1 MRGTATYL
9 GPSVCLLGL
18 LVACQGEIGSAERP
32 DEPMAPE
39 PTRPRDQSAD
49 ELCADLGIAAA
60 TSPFGRLTRSEYDQT
75 VRDLLGV
82 EGSPADAFPDTVS
95 GGVGF
100 EVGISPAQFELYAG
114 AAADLAEAVDPESL
128 FECSPAERSESE
140 CGQLFIERFGLR
152 AFRRPVPADAAARLQ
167 AVFETG
173 LAQGDYTN
181 GLRLTLRAMLQS
193 PYFLYKVETDR
204 SSPIS
209 DTIVALDGFERA
221 SRLSYLLWGS
231 MPDDALFEAA
241 AAGELDSPEQVGA
254 QARRMLDDPRAR
266 ASVTQ
271 LFIDWLHL
279 DLDDERIQGLPE
291 GVPAMMEEETRR
303 FLEDLIFE
311 QSGTLDDLLTARHTF
326 VNEELAEI
334 YGIEGITGDEWTRVE
349 LDGDERAGVLTHAS
363 WLAATASEG
372 SAAPVFRG
380 LFVRQELLCQQ
391 LPEPPGEIPPF
402 SDSGTETDSLRDRLA
417 QHRENPACAGCHT
430 YMDPLGFGFEN
441 YDGAGRF
448 RLEGPGGV
456 IDASGNV
463 FETTDSDG
471 PFYGAV
477 ELAERLAVSEDVRQ
491 CMANQ
496 LLRRALGRL
505 EGGEDACSLR
515 RMDEAFAASGYE
527 LQTLLVAVTQTDAFL
542 YRRLGEGEG
551 R

>member
-1 MRGTATYL
+1 MRGTHTHL
-9 GPSVCLLGL
+9 GVVLAGL
-18 LVACQGEIGSAERP
+18 LLACQGEIGSADRP
-32 DEPMAPE
+32 GEPTPPE

-49 ELCADLGIAAA
+49 ELCAELGVTAA
-60 TSPFGRLTRSEYDQT
+60 TSPFSRLTKDEYDQT

-82 EGSPADAFPDTVS
+82 EGSPAAGFPDTVS

-114 AAADLAEAVDPESL
+114 AADDLANAVDPESL
-128 FECSPAERSESE
+128 FECSVSERGEAE
-140 CGQLFIERFGLR
+140 CGQVFIERFGQR
-152 AFRRPVPADAAARLQ
+152 AFRRPVPADAAERLA

-173 LAQGDYTN
+173 LAQGGYVN

-193 PYFLYKVETDR
+193 PYFLYKVEADR
-204 SSPIS
+204 STPVSS
-209 DTIVALDGFERA
+209 EIVALDGWERA

-241 AAGELDSPEQVGA
+241 AAGELDTAEQVGA
-254 QARRMLDDPRAR
+254 QARRMLEDPRAR
-266 ASVTQ
+266 TSVTQ
-271 LFIDWLHL
+271 LFVDWLHL
-279 DLDDERIQGLPE
+279 DLDDERVQGLPA
-291 GVPAMMEEETRR
+291 GVPTMMQEETER
-303 FLEDLIFE
+303 FIEDLVFE
-311 QSGTLDDLLTARHTF
+311 QRGSLEDLLTARHTF
-326 VNEELAEI
+326 VNEELAAI
-334 YGIEGITGDEWTRVE
+334 YGIEGISGDEWVRVE
-349 LDGDERAGVLTHAS
+349 LDPNERAGVLTQAS
-363 WLAATASEG
+363 WLTSTAAEG

-402 SDSGTETDSLRDRLA
+402 SESGTEADSLRDRLA
-417 QHRENPACAGCHT
+417 QHRENPACASCHQ

-448 RLEGPGGV
+448 RLEGPGGE
-456 IDASGNV
+456 IDASGHV
-463 FETTDSDG
+463 IETIDSDG
-471 PFYGAV
+471 PFVGAI

-515 RMDEAFAASGYE
+515 RMDEAFAAADYE
-527 LQTLLVAVTQTDAFL
+527 LLTLLVSVTQTDAFL

>member
-1 MRGTATYL
+1 M
-9 GPSVCLLGL
+9 
-18 LVACQGEIGSAERP
+18 ACQGEIGTAERP
-32 DEPMAPE
+32 TEPMAPE
-39 PTRPRDQSAD
+39 PRTHRTESAD
-49 ELCADLGIAAA
+49 ELCAELGVAAA
-60 TSPFGRLTRSEYDQT
+60 TSPFSRLTRAEYDQT

-82 EGSPADAFPDTVS
+82 EGSPADSFPDTLS
-95 GGVGF
+95 GGFGF
-100 EVGISPAQFELYAG
+100 EVGISPAQFELYAS
-114 AAADLAEAVDPESL
+114 AAGDLADAVDPESL
-128 FECSPAERSESE
+128 FECSTTEHSEGE
-140 CGQLFIERFGLR
+140 CGQVFIERFGLR
-152 AFRRPVPADAAARLQ
+152 AFRRPVPADVAERLG

-173 LAQGDYTN
+173 LTQGGYEN

-204 SSPIS
+204 STVVAG
-209 DTIVALDGFERA
+209 DIVSLDGWERA

-231 MPDDALFEAA
+231 MPDDALFDAA
-241 AAGELDSPEQVGA
+241 AAGQLATAEQVA
-254 QARRMLDDPRAR
+254 EQARRMLDDPRAR
-266 ASVTQ
+266 EPVTQ
-271 LFIDWLHL
+271 LFVDWLHL
-279 DLDDERIQGLPE
+279 DLDNERVQGLPE
-291 GVPAMMEEETRR
+291 GVPAMMEEETAR
-303 FLEDLIFE
+303 FIEDLVFDE
-311 QSGTLDDLLTARHTF
+311 RGSLEDLLTARHTF

-334 YGIEGITGDEWTRVE
+334 YGIEGVSGDEWTRVE
-349 LDGDERAGVLTHAS
+349 LDGEERAGVLTHAS
-363 WLAATASEG
+363 WLATTAAEG

-448 RLEGPGGV
+448 QLEGPGGT
-456 IDASGNV
+456 IDASGEV
-463 FETTDSDG
+463 IDTTDSDG
-471 PFYGAV
+471 AFYGAV
-477 ELAERLAVSEDVRQ
+477 ELVERLAVSDDVRQ

-515 RMDEAFAASGYE
+515 RMDEAFTASGYE

>member
-1 MRGTATYL
+1 MRGTPAHL
-9 GPSVCLLGL
+9 GPSVLFAGL
-18 LVACQGEIGSAERP
+18 LLACQGEIGSAERP
-32 DEPMAPE
+32 AEPMAPD
-39 PTRPRDQSAD
+39 PSQPRSGSAE
-49 ELCADLGIAAA
+49 ELCAELGVAAA
-60 TSPFGRLTRSEYDQT
+60 TSPFGRLTRAEYDQT

-100 EVGISPAQFELYAG
+100 EVGISPAQFELYAS
-114 AAADLAEAVDPESL
+114 AAGDLADAVDPATL
-128 FECSPAERSESE
+128 VECDPAERGEAE
-140 CGQLFIERFGLR
+140 CGQVFIERFGAR
-152 AFRRPVPADAAARLQ
+152 AFRRPVPSDAAERLR

-173 LAQGDYTN
+173 LAEGGYDN

-193 PYFLYKVETDR
+193 PHFLYKVELDR
-204 SSPIS
+204 SRPVSEE
-209 DTIVALDGFERA
+209 IVALDGWERA

-231 MPDDALFEAA
+231 MPDEALFEAA
-241 AAGELDSPEQVGA
+241 AAGALETPEQVGA
-254 QARRMLDDPRAR
+254 QARRMLAEPRAR

-279 DLDDERIQGLPE
+279 DLDDERVQGLPE

-303 FLEDLIFE
+303 FVEDLVFE
-311 QSGTLDDLLTARHTF
+311 QRGTLDDLLTARHTF
-326 VNEELAEI
+326 VNAELAEI
-334 YGIEGITGDEWTRVE
+334 YGVEGVSGDEWVRVE
-349 LDGDERAGVLTHAS
+349 LDPEQRAGVLTQAS
-363 WLAATASEG
+363 WLTATAAEG

-391 LPEPPGEIPPF
+391 LPEPPGDIPPF

-417 QHRENPACAGCHT
+417 QHRENPACAGCHR

-448 RLEGPGGV
+448 RLEGPGGA
-456 IDASGNV
+456 IDASGEV
-463 FETTDSDG
+463 METTDSDG
-471 PFYGAV
+471 AFYGAV
-477 ELAERLAVSEDVRQ
+477 ELAERLSVSEDVRQ